1 METYTAYVLVN
12 GEIIG
17 RNTKATLR
25 EVTDLV
31 SDDDDPFDEKQNNF
45 LLSLRL
51 VGSAVTADRYK
62 VYEGDA
68 EETLS
73 VFVAVK
79 NP

>member
-12 GEIIG
+12 GELIG
-17 RNTKATLR
+17 RNTKATLQ

-31 SDDDDPFDEKQNNF
+31 SSELDSFGEEGGKF

-51 VGSAVTADRYK
+51 TGFAMTADRYK

>member
-1 METYTAYVLVN
+1 METYTVYVIID
-12 GEIIG
+12 GELIG

-31 SDDDDPFDEKQNNF
+31 SDEGDPFDEKLDKL

-62 VYEGDA
+62 VYSTDA
-68 EETLS
+68 ENTLS
-73 VFVAVK
+73 VLVAVK